1 MPLKENPQGNKKEKS
16 FVRYGIITRKKHNF
30 SSPLNNYKFNK
41 GDFRNVKSKIR
52 NYKKNRNKKSK

>member
-16 FVRYGIITRKKHNF
+16 FARYGVIEERKRYF
-30 SSPLNNYKFNK
+30 GRPLKNYKFSK
-41 GDFRNVKSKIR
+41 RDFKNVKSKIR